1 MSELFRD
8 PRYVIPLA
16 MLIFVIIVS
25 AAMGA
30 GPGAVDSAVPSI
42 PYVPRQ
48 GETQTAEPP
57 SAALIKDY
65 QRAVDLG
72 KLHDAAL
79 AIRERTGAFP
89 STNDTVVELCASP
102 ADRGCAIREER
113 GLASGDGEF
122 PYYYASDGATYATF
136 VARAET
142 QGDVSRCPAP
152 LPAALVGVP
161 VMCVRVEA
169 PQ

>member
-16 MLIFVIIVS
+16 MLIFVIVVS

-30 GPGAVDSAVPSI
+30 GPSAVDSAVPEI
-42 PYVPRQ
+42 PFVPRQ
-48 GETQTAEPP
+48 EESAAPP
-57 SAALIKDY
+57 SAELMKDY

-72 KLHDAAL
+72 NLHDAAL
-79 AIRERTGAFP
+79 AVRERTGAFP
-89 STNDTVVELCASP
+89 STNGAVVELCASS
-102 ADRGCAIREER
+102 ADRGCTIREAR

-142 QGDVSRCPAP
+142 QGDTSRCPAP
-152 LPAALVGVP
+152 LPAALESAP